1 MKHNKLVYIALICAL
16 TLICELFA
24 SCGKTET
31 SSTETGKQTE
41 EYVPATVEPYEHED
55 IVLTPL
61 EKAAVP
67 EGMREY
73 IIRPLTDTVMFDS
86 ANGERREESHKIT
99 VSACF
104 PNEWFATDAT
114 LGGLTASKSF
124 LSEGDYFEKVSDTAG
139 VYVRVCDIGTVY
151 YVEGG
156 VNISPNVIYADPAF
170 ASYAGTLTPY
180 PETSASGEAYVYYS
194 DGGENSVKPVFFP
207 ITYDRV
213 LGIVFRTDDETLK
226 KCIDTFRVGVEYYAD
241 GEKRDPVV
249 NKIDLPEA
257 TLSKDSKLEFDDLD
271 KAFEFLSQEANVP
284 EIGHEYVLSLKEQPA
299 EEKLA
304 SFNGYEVK
312 KGGATLVSALSAKDR
327 ADGAKKDDPYEYG
340 VSFALKRG

>member
-1 MKHNKLVYIALICAL
+1 MKHNKLVYIALFCAL
-16 TLICELFA
+16 TLLCAAFA
-24 SCGKTET
+24 SCGKTEEP
-31 SSTETGKQTE
+31 SPETESQTE
-41 EYVPATVEPYEHED
+41 EYVPATAEPYDHED
-55 IVLTPL
+55 IVLAPL
-61 EKAAVP
+61 EKAPVP

-104 PNEWFATDAT
+104 PNEWFATDAS

-124 LSEGDYFEKVSDTAG
+124 LTEGDYFEKASDAAG

-194 DGGENSVKPVFFP
+194 DGGETSVKPVFFP

-213 LGIVFRTDDETLK
+213 LGLVFRTDDETLK
-226 KCIDTFRVGVEYYAD
+226 KCIDTFRVGVEYFAE
-241 GEKRDPVV
+241 GENRDPVV
-249 NKIDLPEA
+249 NKTDLPEA
-257 TLSKDSKLEFDDLD
+257 TLSQDAKLEFDDID
-271 KAFEFLSQEANVP
+271 KAFEFLSADANVP
-284 EIGHEYVLSLKEQPA
+284 GIGQEYVLSLKEQPGD
-299 EEKLA
+299 EKLA
-304 SFNGYEVK
+304 SFNGYEIK
-312 KGGATLVSALSAKDR
+312 KGEATLVSALSVKER
-327 ADGAKKDDPYEYG
+327 AADAKKDDPYEYG